1 MGKHRAG
8 RHRRRG
14 VVARRALTGVALS
27 AAAVTI
33 GYALR
38 DAPTDRAD
46 VSTDLAT
53 PPSVSTPDTTAVL
66 AAVPTDLPTV
76 AEAPAAAV
84 STLPGTTA
92 VPSTTTPPTTPP
104 RPTATRPRTTAP
116 AVPPRTTAPRAVVAP
131 PPAAPPPAPPS
142 AGTTQQ
148 RIYAAARPYL
158 GRGIPYRWGGKT
170 MAGMDCSGLVWNVLN
185 QVKPGTPYR
194 NSLALRLW
202 ATPISKANAVPGD
215 LVFWLG
221 HVGIYAGNNQVIDQ
235 GGPGSG
241 ANLRTIWPGYTFG
254 RARI

>member
-1 MGKHRAG
+1 
-8 RHRRRG
+8 
-14 VVARRALTGVALS
+14 LTGVALG
-27 AAAVTI
+27 AAAITI

-38 DAPTDRAD
+38 DTPSATNDVAAELAAPPA
-46 VSTDLAT
+46 
-53 PPSVSTPDTTAVL
+53 VSTPDTTAEV

-76 AEAPAAAV
+76 AEAPVAAV
-84 STLPGTTA
+84 STLPTTTA
-92 VPSTTTPPTTPP
+92 APTTTPPPTTTQ
-104 RPTATRPRTTAP
+104 RPTTTRPRTTAP
-116 AVPPRTTAPRAVVAP
+116 AAPRTTTPRAVAVPPPVAAL
-131 PPAAPPPAPPS
+131 PPAAPV

-170 MAGMDCSGLVWNVLN
+170 MAGMDCSGLVWNVLK
-185 QVKPGTPYR
+185 QVAPGTPYR
-194 NSLALRLW
+194 NSLGLRLW